1 MAPSRLLVK
10 KLECRGT
17 ELRNPQQG
25 NVGHYQSLRR
35 MATFPGRGPTQGGDL
50 DRPPKSP
57 ILHDSS
63 EVEPKTSPMV
73 TVPVPI
79 RLHPLTQARK
89 KHGEVRRPVKTTGP
103 RRWKWRQRRHHSS

>member
-1 MAPSRLLVK
+1 MAPSHLLVE
-10 KLECRGT
+10 KLECCGT
-17 ELRNPQQG
+17 ELQNPRQG

-57 ILHDSS
+57 ILHDNS
-63 EVEPKTSPMV
+63 EVEPKTG
-73 TVPVPI
+73 PI

-103 RRWKWRQRRHHSS
+103 RRWK